1 MPCLDNGYIFDS
13 LTELSRKE
21 FIVYREFSSDN
32 SVDGSGQKLER
43 RFRLSVWSETDWWMQ
58 IRCTDLI
65 NAERNIDA
73 KSLLKEFRL
82 NK

>member
-1 MPCLDNGYIFDS
+1 MIHIVDS

-21 FIVYREFSSDN
+21 FTVYRNYSSDG

-58 IRCTDLI
+58 TRCTDLI

-73 KSLLKEFRL
+73 KSLLREFRL
-82 NK
+82 NALN

>member
-1 MPCLDNGYIFDS
+1 
-13 LTELSRKE
+13 LTDLLRKQ
-21 FIVYREFSSDN
+21 FIVYREISREN
-32 SVDGSGQKLER
+32 SVEGSGQKLER
-43 RFRLSVWSETDWWMQ
+43 RFRLSVWSETDDWMQ

>member
-1 MPCLDNGYIFDS
+1 MIYIVDS
-13 LTELSRKE
+13 LTELSPKE
-21 FIVYREFSSDN
+21 WIVYSNDSSDL
-32 SVDGSGQKLER
+32 SVEGLGQKLER

-82 NK
+82 NTLN

>member
-1 MPCLDNGYIFDS
+1 MVYIVDS
-13 LTELSRKE
+13 LTELPRKE
-21 FIVYREFSSDN
+21 LVVYRDHSGDN

-58 IRCTDLI
+58 TRCTDLI
-65 NAERNIDA
+65 NDERNFDA
-73 KSLLKEFRL
+73 KRLLKEFRL